1 MVVDYNISEEINL
14 LRDTLTTKFE
24 VRQIILFGS
33 FAYGEP
39 NKDSDIDVCVI
50 TDFCGKRKID
60 LIREMRRELA
70 NLISSPLDIL
80 LYYGHEFEERSRLS
94 GSLEYKILTQG
105 VKIYEQPGIS
115 AGMV

>member
-1 MVVDYNISEEINL
+1 MPVDNKISEEIKVL
-14 LRDTLTTKFE
+14 KGTLAKQFG

-33 FAYGEP
+33 FAYGKP
-39 NKDSDIDVCVI
+39 HKDSDIDICVI
-50 TDFCGKRKID
+50 TDFHGKRKID

-80 LYYGHEFEERSRLS
+80 AYNEQEFNERAALR

-105 VKIYEQPGIS
+105 IKIYEQPGIS
-115 AGMV
+115 AGVV